1 MAREI
6 GDVSAGGTIEAAWG
20 NNVRNRAIMRYASS
34 TARDSAVPSPGEG
47 EVCYLEDTNDL
58 VVYNGSAWET
68 FVLAGDVYSETEV
81 DTFFDDRSEGVLAY
95 RSSTLGIGNA
105 TLTELVCNTQS
116 YDDWGGWASTPNP
129 GRITDDTAGYYI
141 ARMQVTFASNA
152 TGYRQCSIQRS
163 GTQVAISRQA
173 AIDGDTTPMNLV
185 WVGSLDGTDYVS
197 FHVYQTSGGSL
208 NLNSGGT
215 GQAIS
220 LHKLSIPS

>member
-81 DTFFDDRSEGVLAY
+81 DTFFDDRSEGVVAY
-95 RSSTLGIGNA
+95 RSTTLGIGTGTTTN
-105 TLTELVCNTQS
+105 LVPNTQA

-129 GRITDDTAGYYI
+129 ERITDDTAGYYI
-141 ARMQVTFASNA
+141 ARMQVTFDTNA
-152 TGYRQCSIQRS
+152 TGYRQAQILRS
-163 GTQVAISRQA
+163 GTVQGLVRQA
-173 AIDGDTTPMNLV
+173 AIDGDTTPLNLV
-185 WVGSLDGTDYVS
+185 VPMSLSGSDYVS
-197 FHVYQTSGGSL
+197 FQVYQDSGVSL
-208 NLNSGGT
+208 NLIAGT
-215 GQAIS
+215 LGQLIS